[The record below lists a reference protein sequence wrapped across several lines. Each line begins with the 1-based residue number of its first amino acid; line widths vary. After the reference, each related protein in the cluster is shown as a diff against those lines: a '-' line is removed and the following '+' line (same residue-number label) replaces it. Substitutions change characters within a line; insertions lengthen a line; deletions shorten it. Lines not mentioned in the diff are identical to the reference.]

1 MEVVHSWRVE
11 LGLRVYCAKVQHV
24 DRRIEKRPLV
34 IKVFLLLLA
43 LVLTHETCL
52 KDTRRDTHL
61 ELILL
66 YLVVV
71 EGHYGHALAFLLLT
85 IRAKV
90 PYARFILIQTE
101 AVLLR
106 RLVSPDVI
114 LS

>member
-34 IKVFLLLLA
+34 IKVFLFLLA

-52 KDTRRDTHL
+52 KDTRRDSQL
-61 ELILL
+61 ELKLL

-71 EGHYGHALAFLLLT
+71 EGHYGYALAFLLLT
-85 IRAKV
+85 IRAEV
-90 PYARFILIQTE
+90 AYARLIRIQT
-101 AVLLR
+101 
-106 RLVSPDVI
+106 
-114 LS
+114 